1 MVTEAI
7 TIQPITH
14 PLSAS
19 VRVPGSKSLTNRAL
33 TLAALSDGTTTLTN
47 ALIADDT
54 LHFASSLRQL
64 GFDVQPED
72 VVNRSQPEAEGEL
85 NPTLTVRGQGGRIP
99 ASRADLFIGNAG
111 TAARFLTALLS
122 LGHGSYTLDGNQRMR
137 QRPMQDLL
145 DALRQLGSVIIQPH
159 QSLELEGRESASQ
172 PQTELSQLP
181 ISIQASGLA
190 GGRARVVGS
199 ASSQFLS
206 ALLMVAPYSWQPVEL
221 HLEDDLT
228 SKPFVDMTLGM
239 MADFGVQV
247 ERQGYTRFL
256 VLPQKYHAPGD
267 YAIESDATAASYFF
281 IAPAL
286 CGGTLRVEGITRR
299 SRQGDIAFLDLLEQM
314 GCSVSQGSDWVKVS
328 CSPEDTPLRGLNVDM
343 VDIPDTA
350 QTLAALAPFASTP
363 TTIRGIASARRKE
376 SDRVAALCTELSRLG
391 VSVEEHPDGLT
402 IHPCREL
409 HPAGIHTYQD
419 HRMAMAFS
427 MIGLKTPGITVLE
440 PSCVSKT
447 FPGFYDVLAQLRR

>member
-172 PQTELSQLP
+172 PQAELSQLP

>member
-1 MVTEAI
+1 
-7 TIQPITH
+7 
-14 PLSAS
+14 
-19 VRVPGSKSLTNRAL
+19 
-33 TLAALSDGTTTLTN
+33 
-47 ALIADDT
+47 
-54 LHFASSLRQL
+54 
-64 GFDVQPED
+64 
-72 VVNRSQPEAEGEL
+72 
-85 NPTLTVRGQGGRIP
+85 
-99 ASRADLFIGNAG
+99 
-111 TAARFLTALLS
+111 
-122 LGHGSYTLDGNQRMR
+122 
-137 QRPMQDLL
+137 
-145 DALRQLGSVIIQPH
+145 
-159 QSLELEGRESASQ
+159 
-172 PQTELSQLP
+172 
-181 ISIQASGLA
+181 
-190 GGRARVVGS
+190 
-199 ASSQFLS
+199 
-206 ALLMVAPYSWQPVEL
+206 
-221 HLEDDLT
+221 
-228 SKPFVDMTLGM
+228 M

-256 VLPQKYHAPGD
+256 ILPQKYHAPGD

-391 VSVEEHPDGLT
+391 VEVEEHPDGLT
-402 IHPCREL
+402 IHPCSEL
-409 HPAGIHTYQD
+409 HPAQIHTYQD

>member
-1 MVTEAI
+1 MLPEAI
-7 TIQPITH
+7 NIQPITQ

-33 TLAALSDGTTTLTN
+33 LLAALSDGTTTLTN

-54 LHFASSLRQL
+54 YYFASSLRQL

-72 VVNRSQPEAEGEL
+72 LIDPSKSFINGEL
-85 NPTLTVRGQGGRIP
+85 NPTIIVRGLEGRIP
-99 ASRADLFIGNAG
+99 AIRADLYIGNAG

-122 LGHGSYTLDGNQRMR
+122 LGYGSYTLDGNHRMR

-145 DALRQLGSVIIQPH
+145 DALRQLGADITQPH
-159 QSLELEGRESASQ
+159 QALDSDGREYPSQ
-172 PQTELSQLP
+172 PEAGLSQLP
-181 ISIQASGLA
+181 ISVQASGLA
-190 GGRARVVGS
+190 GGQARVSGS

-206 ALLMVAPYSWQPVEL
+206 AILMVAPHARQAVEL

-228 SKPFVDMTLGM
+228 SRPFVDMTLGM

-256 VLPQKYHAPGD
+256 ILPQKYHTPGI

-286 CGGTLRVEGITRR
+286 CGGSLRVEGIARR
-299 SRQGDIAFLDLLEQM
+299 SRQGDIAFLDILEQM
-314 GCSVSQGSDWVKVS
+314 GCTVSQGSDWVMVS
-328 CSPEDTPLRGLNVDM
+328 FWPESTPLRGLTVDM

-376 SDRVAALCTELSRLG
+376 SDRLAALCTELTRLG

-409 HPAGIHTYQD
+409 HPAQIHTYQD

-427 MIGLKTPGITVLE
+427 MIGLKIPGITILE
-440 PSCVSKT
+440 PGCVSKT
-447 FPGFYDVLAQLRR
+447 FPGFYEVLEQL

>member
-1 MVTEAI
+1 MSAEAI

-33 TLAALSDGTTTLTN
+33 ALAALSDGTTTLTN
-47 ALIADDT
+47 VLIADDT

-72 VVNRSQPEAEGEL
+72 LVNQSQPEVEGDL
-85 NPTLTVRGQGGRIP
+85 NRTITVRGQGGRIP
-99 ASRADLFIGNAG
+99 ASRADLYIGNAG

-122 LGHGSYTLDGNQRMR
+122 LGYGSYTLDGNQRMR
-137 QRPMQDLL
+137 HRPMQDLL
-145 DALRQLGSVIIQPH
+145 DALRQLGAVITQPH
-159 QSLELEGRESASQ
+159 QSLELEDRERTSIPEA
-172 PQTELSQLP
+172 ELSQLP
-181 ISIQASGLA
+181 ISVQASGLA
-190 GGRARVVGS
+190 GGQARVAGS

-206 ALLMVAPYSWQPVEL
+206 ALLMVAPYARQPVEL

-239 MADFGVQV
+239 MSDFGVQV

-256 VLPQKYHAPGD
+256 ILPQKYHTPGN
-267 YAIESDATAASYFF
+267 YAVESDATAASYFF

-286 CGGTLRVEGITRR
+286 CGGTLRVEGIARR

-314 GCSVSQGSDWVKVS
+314 GCTVSQGSDWVMVS
-328 CSPEDTPLRGLNVDM
+328 CSPEDSPLRGLTVDM

-350 QTLAALAPFASTP
+350 QTLAVLAPFASTP

-376 SDRVAALCTELSRLG
+376 SDRVAAMCTELSRLG

-402 IHPCREL
+402 IHPCSKL
-409 HPAGIHTYQD
+409 HPAVIHTYQD

-427 MIGLKTPGITVLE
+427 MIGMKTPGISILD
-440 PSCVSKT
+440 PGCVSKT
-447 FPGFYDVLAQLRR
+447 FPGFYEVLAQLRR

>member
-1 MVTEAI
+1 M
-7 TIQPITH
+7 
-14 PLSAS
+14 
-19 VRVPGSKSLTNRAL
+19 PGSKSLTNRAL

-72 VVNRSQPEAEGEL
+72 VVNRSQTAAEGEL

-99 ASRADLFIGNAG
+99 ASRADLYIGNAG

-122 LGHGSYTLDGNQRMR
+122 LGNGSYTLDGNQRMR

-145 DALRQLGSVIIQPH
+145 DALRQLGAVIIQPQ
-159 QSLELEGRESASQ
+159 QSLELEGREHASQ
-172 PQTELSQLP
+172 PEAELSQLP
-181 ISIQASGLA
+181 VSVQASGLA
-190 GGRARVVGS
+190 GGQARVAGS

-206 ALLMVAPYSWQPVEL
+206 ALLMVAPYARRPVEL

-256 VLPQKYHAPGD
+256 ILPQKYHTPGD

-286 CGGTLRVEGITRR
+286 CGGSLRVEGISRR

-314 GCSVSQGSDWVKVS
+314 GCSVSQGSDWVMVS
-328 CSPEDTPLRGLNVDM
+328 CSPEDTPLHGLTVDM

-350 QTLAALAPFASTP
+350 QTLAVLAPFASTP

-391 VSVEEHPDGLT
+391 VGVEEHPDGLT
-402 IHPCREL
+402 IHPCSEL

-427 MIGLKTPGITVLE
+427 MIGLKTPGITVLD
-440 PSCVSKT
+440 PGCVSKT
-447 FPGFYDVLAQLRR
+447 FPGFYEVLAQLRR